1 MENAA
6 MTPNDD
12 LDPPRPPLAATMF
25 WLAFAYLLTV
35 AGVIHR
41 AHQTD
46 ISNLEEWVLALSLM
60 VLWPLFP
67 AEAIYGA
74 RRRHESQSR
83 GRVLRR
89 AVLVSLFPPLRMGLR
104 HPMNGLVWLP
114 RLGWRVPGK
123 DLLATLDHAFRV
135 PMLVFAFLILPVLG
149 FEYVAS
155 ERANANSWF
164 LLALH
169 ISIAAIWVAFAVEF
183 ILKFSVAPRPVLY
196 VKEKW
201 VDLAIVVLPALEFVL
216 TYWANSALLARLLRL
231 TRVSDQLS
239 KYGRLYRMRGLM
251 MKSWHAILTMRSIA
265 RLMGRTPEIELKQT
279 QEAIAA
285 MEEELAQL
293 REHSEQL
300 RNQIAAK
307 AAMKIES

>member
-1 MENAA
+1 M
-6 MTPNDD
+6 MPNDD
-12 LDPPRPPLAATMF
+12 LDPPRPPFAATMF

-46 ISNLEEWVLALSLM
+46 ISNLEEWVLAVSLM
-60 VLWPLFP
+60 VLWPLFL

-74 RRRHESQSR
+74 CRRHESQSR
-83 GRVLRR
+83 GRVVRR
-89 AVLVSLFPPLRMGLR
+89 AILVSLFPPLRMGLR
-104 HPMNGLVWLP
+104 HPMSGLVWLP

-123 DLLATLDHAFRV
+123 DLLATLDHAFRG
-135 PMLVFAFLILPVLG
+135 PMLAFAFLILPVLG

-201 VDLAIVVLPALEFVL
+201 VDLAIVVLPALEFAL

-231 TRVSDQLS
+231 TRASDQLS

-251 MKSWHAILTMRSIA
+251 MKSWHAILTMRSVA

-279 QEAIAA
+279 EEAIAA

-293 REHSEQL
+293 REHCEQL
-300 RNQIAAK
+300 RDRIAEK
-307 AAMKIES
+307 AAVKSGS

>member
-1 MENAA
+1 

-12 LDPPRPPLAATMF
+12 LNPPRPPFAAILF

-41 AHQTD
+41 AHQAD
-46 ISNLEEWVLALSLM
+46 ISNFEEWVLAVSLM
-60 VLWPLFP
+60 VLWPLFL
-67 AEAIYGA
+67 AEAIYTA
-74 RRRHESQSR
+74 RRRHESQPR
-83 GRVLRR
+83 GRVIRR
-89 AVLVSLFPPLRMGLR
+89 AILVSLFPPLRMGLR

-123 DLLATLDHAFRV
+123 DLLAKLDHIFRV

-183 ILKFSVAPRPVLY
+183 ILKFSVAPQPVLY

-231 TRVSDQLS
+231 TRASDQLS

-251 MKSWHAILTMRSIA
+251 MKGWHAILTMRAMS
-265 RLMGRTPEIELKQT
+265 RLLGRTLEIELKQND
-279 QEAIAA
+279 EAIATL
-285 MEEELAQL
+285 EEELAHL

-300 RNQIAAK
+300 RAQIAEK
-307 AAMKIES
+307 AAQKVAS